1 MNEQLIEDIKNQIR
15 ELMQLLI
22 ERGEPISDEMRLQ
35 LARAME
41 HASNRIVQLR
51 QEVPTQTP
59 PLPPEQP
66 PIPPEPPS
74 ELPPQE
80 PELGAPP
87 HGEIQLLWIL
97 AGQNEQAFLQY
108 LTTYPSQIT
117 EALLRNPAELQRN
130 IEFLQQMM
138 PEGPNPLQADGI
150 PHANLNSSNIYG
162 FRYNPKNQK
171 LKVRFQGGSVYEYDS
186 VPGNVVNAFQNGSAS
201 ARTNGQNQYGRWW
214 EGKNPSLGAA
224 FWNYIRNAGYD
235 YRRLR

>member
-1 MNEQLIEDIKNQIR
+1 MNDQLIEDIKNQIR
-15 ELMQLLI
+15 ELIGLLA
-22 ERGEPISDEMRLQ
+22 ERGEPISSEMRLQ

-41 HASNRIVQLR
+41 HASNRIIQLR
-51 QEVPTQTP
+51 QEGNVQAPTPQ
-59 PLPPEQP
+59 PEQP
-66 PIPPEPPS
+66 P

-80 PELGAPP
+80 PGLGSPP
-87 HGEIQLLWIL
+87 VGEIQLLWIL

-138 PEGPNPLQADGI
+138 PEGPNPAQADGI
-150 PHANLNSSNIYG
+150 PHADLNSSNIYG